1 MQDFKNT
8 EKVKTQKYGRIA
20 CAKEKKMWKKH
31 ECMVETE

>member
-20 CAKEKKMWKKH
+20 CAKEKN
-31 ECMVETE
+31 VEKT